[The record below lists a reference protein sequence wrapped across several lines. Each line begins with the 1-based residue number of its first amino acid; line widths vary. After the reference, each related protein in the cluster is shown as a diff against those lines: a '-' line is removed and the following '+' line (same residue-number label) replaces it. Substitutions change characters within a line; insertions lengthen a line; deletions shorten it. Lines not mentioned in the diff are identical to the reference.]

1 MNCSLVGR
9 PASLN
14 SRSPSERFWL
24 TTLLGIGSVRVV
36 AAFGFFRAFVWGRA
50 IAAER
55 TLRVFL
61 FAMFPP
67 PVTQVHNSA
76 YSTCL
81 GREVKGK
88 HCEAIYCEIMRRQK
102 RLTAPPREAVPPA
115 VGDNALR
122 WQNMQLGLGILD
134 CDDGGA
140 LRAALGEVCLCCRSF
155 LCS

>member
-9 PASLN
+9 PPSLN

-36 AAFGFFRAFVWGRA
+36 AAFGFLRAFALGRA

-102 RLTAPPREAVPPA
+102 GLTAPAREAVLPA
-115 VGDNALR
+115 AGGNVVRWLR
-122 WQNMQLGLGILD
+122 KQRGLGIVD
-134 CDDGGA
+134 GDDGGA
-140 LRAALGEVCLCCRSF
+140 LRAALAEG
-155 LCS
+155 